1 MPASHAWHLC
11 YGDNLT
17 LDFHDLGAVAQ
28 LGERLNRIQE
38 VVGSIPSSSISA
50 SASPCCQ
57 HPHSRLVSMKRLV
70 LLCCVLSCLLCPFR
84 AARAASAQE
93 QFEEYGDVAQI
104 LIPAMVFS
112 FVLLADREAAVP
124 FLKTYGSALAT
135 TYAGKYAFDNV
146 ASGES
151 TLGERPDG
159 ARLNFPS
166 GHTTSAFAGASFV
179 AYRYGW
185 LEAIPFFLAASLVG
199 YSRVVADKHTASGV
213 LAGAAVGL
221 LNAALFTTNRRDDH
235 FRPEVFVFVN
245 AAPENERV
253 AITLTWRF

>member
-1 MPASHAWHLC
+1 
-11 YGDNLT
+11 
-17 LDFHDLGAVAQ
+17 
-28 LGERLNRIQE
+28 
-38 VVGSIPSSSISA
+38 
-50 SASPCCQ
+50 
-57 HPHSRLVSMKRLV
+57 MKRLV
-70 LLCCVLSCLLCPFR
+70 VVCCALSFFLCPLHE
-84 AARAASAQE
+84 ARALNRAQE

-124 FLKTYGSALAT
+124 FLKSYSFALAT
-135 TYAGKYAFDNV
+135 TYAGKYAFDGV

-151 TLGERPDG
+151 TLGERPNG
-159 ARLNFPS
+159 ERLNFPS

-199 YSRVVADKHTASGV
+199 YSRVVAGKHTPSGV
-213 LAGAAVGL
+213 LAGAAVSL
-221 LNAALFTTNRRDDH
+221 LNAALLTTNRRDDP

-245 AAPENERV
+245 AAPDDERV
-253 AITLTWRF
+253 AIMLTWRF